1 MPSKRQRMLVMRV
14 EVEFDPDEFAGA
26 GGEPYRRAVR
36 EALRHAADE
45 EVARHGSASADET
58 INMASA
64 MSLGDMRSR
73 IVVPMASRPMAEYLS
88 SPTPPESPTITTM
101 TFETRRGVRPS
112 AGSPLPSLARER
124 DRASRSPAPQGGRIV
139 TSGAISQLSVDPA
152 RQPLDRRTVA
162 TANRDAVSRL
172 VPSPYSGDDIRDL
185 ATEAGRRGIIELSNA
200 LTAEAHALEVVAPPN
215 ASLSPAWNRVQ
226 RMLNLAGIGGSWRM
240 PSERFSDDEYAR
252 AFSAHNSGDAWV
264 PVTGCGCGYCERAR
278 SAPERGQG
286 LAPTIVIEED
296 CGCAVCR
303 RARAHLDLML
313 GRVGPLWGVE
323 AFAQAILASW
333 SEAQGAGVASIRNR
347 FRSDIRMGVSV
358 AGALSIAVR
367 GAFGPGY
374 MSVFNDTQAACEIAF
389 GMALGSLDRLAAET
403 GADLPA
409 ITAAASNAYAEIS
422 VMGSSASRAQPGS
435 GEGGMLVPTWVAD
448 ELVRSMN
455 GEVGALLQ
463 VSSETTDYMPQVPPG
478 STPAMRVSPRSMEM
492 RISNPPQ
499 PAPTEG
505 LIPGD
510 VIAPPPAPM
519 REAPNPPP
527 TPSGR
532 RGRRSN

>member
-1 MPSKRQRMLVMRV
+1 MPSRRQRMLVMRV

-36 EALRHAADE
+36 DALGHAAIE
-45 EVARHGSASADET
+45 EVQRHGGSTADEMV
-58 INMASA
+58 NMASG
-64 MSLGDMRSR
+64 MSLGDARSLV
-73 IVVPMASRPMAEYLS
+73 VVPLARPTMAEYLS

-101 TFETRRGVRPS
+101 TLWTRRGVRPA
-112 AGSPLPSLARER
+112 AGSGFLRAPS
-124 DRASRSPAPQGGRIV
+124 SSAPQGGQIV
-139 TSGAISQLSVDPA
+139 ARGPLDQRTVGLV

-185 ATEAGRRGIIELSNA
+185 AIEAGRRGIIELSNA

-215 ASLSPAWNRVQ
+215 AARSPAWNRVQ
-226 RMLNLAGIGGSWRM
+226 RMLNLAGIGGAWQM
-240 PSERFSDDEYAR
+240 PSERFSDDEYER
-252 AFSAHNSGDAWV
+252 ATSANGSGDGWTAV
-264 PVTGCGCGYCERAR
+264 AGCACGYCERAR

-286 LAPTIVIEED
+286 FAPIITIEED
-296 CGCAVCR
+296 CNCAVCR
-303 RARAHLDLML
+303 RARAHLALMS
-313 GRVGPLWGVE
+313 GAVGPLWGVE
-323 AFAQAILASW
+323 AFAQAIIASW
-333 SEAQGAGVASIRNR
+333 RVAQGAGVASIRNR
-347 FRSDIRMGVSV
+347 FRADIRMNVAV
-358 AGALSIAVR
+358 AGALGIAVR

-374 MSVFNDTQAACEIAF
+374 LSVFNDTQAACEIAF

-409 ITAAASNAYAEIS
+409 IMVAASDAYAELS
-422 VMGSSASRAQPGS
+422 VMGSSASRAQPGG
-435 GEGGMLVPTWVAD
+435 GEAGGMLIPQWITD
-448 ELVRSMN
+448 EVVSAAS
-455 GEVGALLQ
+455 GLLR
-463 VSSETTDYMPQVPPG
+463 VSDETTDYMPQVPPG
-478 STPAMRVSPRSMEM
+478 STPAMRVSPRSATM

-519 REAPNPPP
+519 REAPNLPP